1 MDDLSLQLNECRTGC
16 LVGNSLIN
24 HLVYADDLVI
34 LCPYSAGLQ
43 QLLRIC
49 SQYGIDF
56 DIKYNVKKSNIMIVR
71 SREDRKLVFP
81 DFFLFDIALK
91 VCNEAKYLG
100 HYINQSINQS
110 ITLFIEHFSYIVM

>member
-1 MDDLSLQLNECRTGC
+1 M
-16 LVGNSLIN
+16 
-24 HLVYADDLVI
+24 YADDLVI

-71 SREDRKLVFP
+71 SREDRKFVFP
-81 DFFLFDIALK
+81 DFFLSDIALSS
-91 VCNEAKYLG
+91 V
-100 HYINQSINQS
+100 
-110 ITLFIEHFSYIVM
+110 